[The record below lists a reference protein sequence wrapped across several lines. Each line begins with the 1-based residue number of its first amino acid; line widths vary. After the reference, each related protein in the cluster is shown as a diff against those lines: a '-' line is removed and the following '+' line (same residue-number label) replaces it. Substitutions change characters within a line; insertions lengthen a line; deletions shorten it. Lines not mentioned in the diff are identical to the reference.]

1 MPVRPSP
8 STPIGDS
15 WDNDRGMCGLVSQ
28 ESRSDRRHWR
38 AMEGYDE
45 ATYGDRIA
53 DVYDDWYGEITDTAA
68 CVDGLRRLAG
78 DGPVLEL
85 GVGTGRLA
93 IPLARAGLRVTGVDS
108 SAAMLERLAAKP
120 GGALVETVAGDMAD
134 PPVGD
139 RRFSLVFAAYNTL
152 FNLTGPGAQ
161 QACFEKVAA
170 LLTDGGRFV
179 VEAFVPDADRVG
191 PTDVVVPRQVAADRV
206 VLSVTQSRPGDQTL
220 LGQYIDITEDGIRL
234 RPWHIRYAGPDEL
247 DAMASAAGLSVG
259 SPLRRVGWASRSTTT
274 ARRTSPYTPERTPVL
289 RLAVRGTHSGQH
301 RDRCATGHRLGR
313 GPPHRTSRRL
323 DGGRRGHP
331 IHVRS
336 ASRSRHGVRLRD
348 ADRAVPSHG
357 SHGDHRVAAGTD
369 DGRPSSRI
377 GHRRRAGSRSPRWME
392 IAPASPGKSASCS
405 RGGWV
410 ARWAA
415 SSAVGCCDSSGSA
428 ISAH

>member
-1 MPVRPSP
+1 
-8 STPIGDS
+8 
-15 WDNDRGMCGLVSQ
+15 
-28 ESRSDRRHWR
+28 
-38 AMEGYDE
+38 MEGYDE

-93 IPLARAGLRVTGVDS
+93 IPLAGPGCAVTGVDS

-120 GGALVETVAGDMAD
+120 GGAQVETVAGDMAD

-152 FNLTGPGAQ
+152 FNLIDPGAQ

-170 LLTDGGRFV
+170 LLTGDGRFV

-247 DAMASAAGLSVG
+247 DAMANAAGLRLEARCGGLAGRAVRRRQPDAHLRIRPSGRGFLG
-259 SPLRRVGWASRSTTT
+259 SPPVGRIQVSTVIDAPPATVWDVVRHIERHVDWMVDAEAIRFTSDQRTGLGT
-274 ARRTSPYTPERTPVL
+274 AFDCETRIGPFQLTDRMEITEWQPGQTMGVRHRGLVTGQG
-289 RLAVRGTHSGQH
+289 RFTLAAAGGRPHLF
-301 RDRCATGHRLGR
+301 RLGR
-313 GPPHRTSRRL
+313 ATRVPVVDGWP
-323 DGGRRGHP
+323 GGRSGRRPRAATRVEAQPPTSEATRG
-331 IHVRS
+331 V
-336 ASRSRHGVRLRD
+336 A
-348 ADRAVPSHG
+348 ADRA
-357 SHGDHRVAAGTD
+357 A
-369 DGRPSSRI
+369 
-377 GHRRRAGSRSPRWME
+377 
-392 IAPASPGKSASCS
+392 
-405 RGGWV
+405 
-410 ARWAA
+410 
-415 SSAVGCCDSSGSA
+415 
-428 ISAH
+428 

>member
-1 MPVRPSP
+1 M
-8 STPIGDS
+8 
-15 WDNDRGMCGLVSQ
+15 SQ
-28 ESRSDRRHWR
+28 ESGGN
-38 AMEGYDE
+38 ANTGVMEGYDE

-93 IPLARAGLRVTGVDS
+93 IPLVRAGLRVTGIDS

-134 PPVGD
+134 PPVGN

-170 LLTDGGRFV
+170 LLTTDGRFV
-179 VEAFVPDADRVG
+179 VEAFVPDAERVG

-247 DAMASAAGLSVG
+247 DAMANAAGLRLEC
-259 SPLRRVGWASRSTTT
+259 PPR
-274 ARRTSPYTPERTPVL
+274 
-289 RLAVRGTHSGQH
+289 RLAE
-301 RDRCATGHRLGR
+301 
-313 GPPHRTSRRL
+313 
-323 DGGRRGHP
+323 
-331 IHVRS
+331 
-336 ASRSRHGVRLRD
+336 
-348 ADRAVPSHG
+348 RAVQ
-357 SHGDHRVAAGTD
+357 R
-369 DGRPSSRI
+369 
-377 GHRRRAGSRSPRWME
+377 
-392 IAPASPGKSASCS
+392 
-405 RGGWV
+405 
-410 ARWAA
+410 
-415 SSAVGCCDSSGSA
+415 
-428 ISAH
+428 